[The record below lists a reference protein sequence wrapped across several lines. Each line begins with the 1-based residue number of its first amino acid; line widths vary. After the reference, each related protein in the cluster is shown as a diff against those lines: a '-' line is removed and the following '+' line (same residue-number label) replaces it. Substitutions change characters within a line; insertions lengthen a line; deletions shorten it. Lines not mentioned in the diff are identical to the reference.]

1 MGGQPGQGQ
10 SAGGALFKSSKPTLE
25 ARRMATY
32 AARLPSGPGFAVNL
46 KDAEGRDAAS
56 ATVRRVGTKTFYFKD
71 DGWIDSAVGPE
82 ELGKAVVLKQFSDDF
97 FTLARTQSAEQ
108 NQYLTFAERVTVKL
122 DGKIYRVE
130 PGAP

>member
-1 MGGQPGQGQ
+1 
-10 SAGGALFKSSKPTLE
+10 
-25 ARRMATY
+25 MAAH

-56 ATVRRVGTKTFYFKD
+56 ATVRRVGAKTFYFKD

-97 FTLARTQSAEQ
+97 FKLARAQTAEQ
-108 NQYLTFAERVTVKL
+108 NQYLTFEDRVTVKL
-122 DGKIYRVE
+122 AGTVYRVE
-130 PGAP
+130 PGTP